1 MINEIEITKTEA
13 FRPRFDDI
21 SKDGDRL
28 MEHVVELIHAG
39 RLEKKK
45 GVSAFDQYI
54 KATNRRLM
62 EAYFERE
69 LYAEIERH
77 YSYDFEVAFSWP
89 HPEML
94 QDIDRLTIA
103 GQGQRTVRIWRH
115 YLALMKQHY
124 WQLIDVR
131 KRGFKKAPHLQE
143 SEASQRDEW
152 EAWTG
157 RVPQYK
163 REILAMM
170 DAAQECFDRSG
181 ATPSQFVRLSR
192 ERAEIESEERRRPE
206 GKPDARK
213 IDEDV
218 FWEIIGLPG
227 ESGGLGDQIDAL
239 PDRLA
244 RFKATAIK
252 SFDVLLHEMDA
263 RAYRSEIW
271 ALAYLLNDGCS
282 DDEFAGFRSW
292 LILQGRE
299 FFEETLADPDGF
311 DVSLV
316 PGGGG
321 SALSIWNAPLL
332 AHEMRQGKPMKR
344 KTFRLPDLSEKDP
357 QEADFE
363 DVLPRVAAA
372 MNRR

>member
-1 MINEIEITKTEA
+1 MINEIEITKTEV

-54 KATNRRLM
+54 KATDRRLM
-62 EAYFERE
+62 EAYFERA
-69 LYAEIERH
+69 LYAEIER
-77 YSYDFEVAFSWP
+77 YYCYGFEVAFSWP
-89 HPEML
+89 HSEML
-94 QDIDRLTIA
+94 QDIDRLTTA
-103 GQGQRTVRIWRH
+103 GQGQRAIRIWRH

-131 KRGFKKAPHLQE
+131 RRGFKKAPYLQE
-143 SEASQRDEW
+143 SEASQRAEW

-157 RVPQYK
+157 RVPEYK
-163 REILAMM
+163 RETLAMM
-170 DAAQECFDRSG
+170 DAARDCFERSG
-181 ATPSQFVRLSR
+181 ASPSQLSRLSA
-192 ERAEIESEERRRPE
+192 ERAEVESEKRRRPE

-213 IDEDV
+213 MDEDV
-218 FWEIIGLPG
+218 FWEIIGSPEEGRPG
-227 ESGGLGDQIDAL
+227 EQIDAL

-252 SFDVLLHEMDA
+252 SFDALLHEMDA
-263 RAYRSEIW
+263 RAYRSDIW

-282 DDEFAGFRSW
+282 DDEFAGFRAW
-292 LILQGRE
+292 IILQGRE
-299 FFEETLADPDGF
+299 IFEATLADPDSF
-311 DVSLV
+311 DVSQAAS
-316 PGGGG
+316 GGG
-321 SALSIWNAPLL
+321 SGLSIWNAPLL

-344 KTFRLPDLSEKDP
+344 KTFRLPDLGGNDL
-357 QEADFE
+357 QEAGFE
-363 DVLPRVAAA
+363 EALPRVAAA